1 VALTPQNNEA
11 FLREVD
17 DELRRDQA
25 IHVWKRYGR
34 AIIAAVVLALAALAA
49 FLFWQHRQSVAAE
62 REGEQLQQAFDS
74 LAAQD
79 TKAAAAPLAALSDS
93 SRDGYRA
100 AARFTQADVLLQKD
114 DLRGAAAAFA
124 KIAADTS
131 LAQPYRDLAVIRQ
144 TSAEFDQLQP
154 QVIVERMRPLAVTG
168 GAWLGS
174 AGELMAAAYLRE
186 GRRDLAGQ
194 TFARIAADSGVPSS
208 LRQRAVQMAGVLETR
223 APTAPAKNA
232 KAPIAPAK
240 DEGVSKR

>member
-1 VALTPQNNEA
+1 MALTPQNNEA

-34 AIIAAVVLALAALAA
+34 ALIAAVVLALVALAA
-49 FLFWQHRQSVAAE
+49 FLFWQHRQTAAAE

-74 LAAQD
+74 LGAQD
-79 TKAAAAPLAALSDS
+79 AKAAAAPLAALAES

-114 DLRGAAAAFA
+114 DLRGAAAIFA
-124 KIAADTS
+124 KIAEDAS
-131 LAQPYRDLAVIRQ
+131 LAQPYRDLALIRQ
-144 TSAEFDQLQP
+144 TSAEFDQLKP
-154 QVIVERMRPLAVTG
+154 QVIVERMRPLAVAG
-168 GAWLGS
+168 NAWLGS

-194 TFARIAADSGVPSS
+194 VFARIAADAEVPSS
-208 LRQRAVQMAGVLETR
+208 LRQRAVQMAGVLETK
-223 APTAPAKNA
+223 APAAASGKS
-232 KAPIAPAK
+232 
-240 DEGVSKR
+240 EGVSKR

>member
-34 AIIAAVVLALAALAA
+34 ALIAAVVLALVALAA
-49 FLFWQHRQSVAAE
+49 FLFWQHRQTAAAE

-74 LAAQD
+74 LGAQD
-79 TKAAAAPLAALSDS
+79 AKAAAAPLAALAES

-114 DLRGAAAAFA
+114 DLRGAAAIFA
-124 KIAADTS
+124 KIAEDAS
-131 LAQPYRDLAVIRQ
+131 LAQPYRDLALIRQ
-144 TSAEFDQLQP
+144 TSAEFDQLKP
-154 QVIVERMRPLAVTG
+154 QVIVERMRPLAVAG
-168 GAWLGS
+168 NAWLGS

-194 TFARIAADSGVPSS
+194 VFARIAADAEVPSS
-208 LRQRAVQMAGVLETR
+208 LRQRAVQMAGVLETK
-223 APTAPAKNA
+223 APAAASGKS
-232 KAPIAPAK
+232 
-240 DEGVSKR
+240 EGVSKR